1 MSKVLKPLS
10 ISDLDEVVAIT
21 RHLNPEA
28 ELDVV
33 KTTHQAMFEYYNYY
47 CLGYYDQEGL
57 IAVCGL
63 WKTIRVYS
71 GLQFEIDHFM
81 VKPNRQSEGIGKQFL
96 LKIENWAKNE
106 GAKTIELNTYTENKA
121 SHKFYHREDFKI
133 LGFHFQK
140 YL

>member
-1 MSKVLKPLS
+1 VLKPLS
-10 ISDLDEVVAIT
+10 ISDLDEIVAIT
-21 RHLNPEA
+21 SHLNPEA
-28 ELDVV
+28 EVDMV
-33 KTTHQAMFEYYNYY
+33 KTTHQAMFEYSNYY
-47 CLGYYDQEGL
+47 CFGYYDQEDL

-71 GLQFEIDHFM
+71 GLQFEIDHF
-81 VKPNRQSEGIGKQFL
+81 VVNQNRQSEGMGKQFL
-96 LKIENWAKNE
+96 LQIENWAKNE